1 MLGGGV
7 ALVGGEAVLGM
18 EEVEVAHEGV
28 AMDFGD
34 DGSGGDGEAEG
45 VAVEEAGLGAGMG

>member
-1 MLGGGV
+1 MFGRGV
-7 ALVGGEAVLGM
+7 ALVGGEAVLGV

-45 VAVEEAGLGAGMG
+45 VAVEEAGLGAGVG